1 MLLTFGFVSQMS
13 AQTKTITVDG
23 KIRSYMEYV
32 PSNLGTK
39 RPLLISAHGMNQDAN
54 YQKNMLDVASVAD
67 KEKFVTVFPQGEG
80 NAWDIGGNKDLNFIK
95 ALIDKMVSDYGID
108 RNKVYMSGFSM
119 GGMLTYHCMN
129 NLSDKIAAF
138 APISGYPM
146 GGFNCTAKRPIP
158 VIHTH
163 GTGDDVV
170 VFSGVQSKIDNLVA
184 FNKCSTTP
192 TVTTNYK
199 GFGHITKRVWSGGT
213 NGVKVELLE
222 LANKGHWVSND
233 GLKTVQEIWDFCK
246 NYSLDTPV
254 EVEFTSPKAG
264 ETVPENFV
272 IKGMVK
278 ANKGNLKKIAF
289 FKKVG
294 TGSFTRVEEKEV
306 TGSTYYFEYEMK
318 DLADGAYTFAVRGDD
333 ELGNTSN
340 VKINVTV
347 QKGYVDKSK
356 PVKVEFTSPSEGA
369 TVAENV
375 TVKGTVKAF
384 LSNLKNVVFFQKY
397 GNGSFVKKDEKA
409 VTGTSY
415 DFEYKLE
422 NLEDGDY
429 TFAVR
434 GDDELGNNAN
444 VKLNVKVR
452 KNGGIIPDT
461 WEYVKQGDPNFH
473 VYLCFG
479 QSNMEG
485 NASIEAIDKRSVPL
499 RFYMMPAVDFSTSK
513 TMGKWYTAYPP
524 LCRPTTGLTPAD
536 YFGRTLVANLPE
548 NVKVGVINV
557 AVGGARIELFMD
569 EYKDD
574 YIEGEADWFKNYC
587 AQYNNDPLGRL
598 IQMGKKAQQTGT
610 IKGILL
616 HQGESNT
623 GAEDWCDKVA
633 EVYKRICFYLGLNPE
648 ETPLLAG
655 EMLYADQ
662 GGACSWHNVASLP
675 NLKKTVPNSYVI
687 SAEGL
692 PGNGKDAFHF
702 SAAGYRELGKR
713 YAAQMLKILSE
724 STGIND
730 TEEAK
735 VKNADN
741 APVYN
746 LQGQLVN
753 TLVKGKMYVRKGGKF
768 IY

>member
-289 FKKVG
+289 FKKD
-294 TGSFTRVEEKEV
+294 R
-306 TGSTYYFEYEMK
+306 
-318 DLADGAYTFAVRGDD
+318 
-333 ELGNTSN
+333 
-340 VKINVTV
+340 
-347 QKGYVDKSK
+347 KS
-356 PVKVEFTSPSEGA
+356 
-369 TVAENV
+369 
-375 TVKGTVKAF
+375 
-384 LSNLKNVVFFQKY
+384 VV
-397 GNGSFVKKDEKA
+397 
-409 VTGTSY
+409 
-415 DFEYKLE
+415 
-422 NLEDGDY
+422 
-429 TFAVR
+429 
-434 GDDELGNNAN
+434 
-444 VKLNVKVR
+444 
-452 KNGGIIPDT
+452 
-461 WEYVKQGDPNFH
+461 
-473 VYLCFG
+473 
-479 QSNMEG
+479 
-485 NASIEAIDKRSVPL
+485 
-499 RFYMMPAVDFSTSK
+499 
-513 TMGKWYTAYPP
+513 
-524 LCRPTTGLTPAD
+524 
-536 YFGRTLVANLPE
+536 
-548 NVKVGVINV
+548 
-557 AVGGARIELFMD
+557 
-569 EYKDD
+569 
-574 YIEGEADWFKNYC
+574 
-587 AQYNNDPLGRL
+587 
-598 IQMGKKAQQTGT
+598 
-610 IKGILL
+610 
-616 HQGESNT
+616 
-623 GAEDWCDKVA
+623 
-633 EVYKRICFYLGLNPE
+633 
-648 ETPLLAG
+648 
-655 EMLYADQ
+655 
-662 GGACSWHNVASLP
+662 
-675 NLKKTVPNSYVI
+675 
-687 SAEGL
+687 
-692 PGNGKDAFHF
+692 
-702 SAAGYRELGKR
+702 
-713 YAAQMLKILSE
+713 
-724 STGIND
+724 
-730 TEEAK
+730 
-735 VKNADN
+735 
-741 APVYN
+741 
-746 LQGQLVN
+746 
-753 TLVKGKMYVRKGGKF
+753 
-768 IY
+768 